1 MGEKSVKKKQYIL
14 NTARKVFMEK
24 GYSAVTMKDIVDACE
39 ISRGGLYL
47 YFGSTDE
54 LFREVLKLESEETD
68 DTFAGQIGENPT
80 PSDILAVFLKEQKKE
95 LLHKGDSLTIA
106 KYEYLFA
113 NSEIPRKDNYL
124 RKQFETG
131 VKVLTKLFESGNEA
145 GEFSCE
151 DPAGTARNFMY
162 VIEGLK
168 ITSQTIGI
176 NEQTV
181 DKELMFLMQG
191 LGITN

>member
-14 NTARKVFMEK
+14 TTARKVFMEK

-47 YFGSTDE
+47 YFSSTDE
-54 LFREVLKLESEETD
+54 LFREVLKQESEETD
-68 DTFAGQIGENPT
+68 DTFAGQIGEKPT

-113 NSEIPRKDNYL
+113 NSEIPKKDNYL
-124 RKQFETG
+124 RKQFESG
-131 VKVLTKLFESGNEA
+131 VKVLTKLFESGIEA